1 MTALERSVF
10 IDAPV
15 DAIEAITLDGQRLP
29 DWYAGVEHAEP
40 DDVYPE
46 PGGVVNMVYK
56 AAGIGFDIK
65 MTSLELVRGQ
75 SSTYQMEG
83 MIAGTNHWMFA
94 PEGDGTW
101 ITATFEYE
109 MPGGILGK
117 AADKLVVE
125 RVNAQNLEQS
135 LNNLKA
141 LVEG

>member
-1 MTALERSVF
+1 VATMERSLF
-10 IDAPV
+10 INAPV
-15 DAIEAITLDGQRLP
+15 DAIEAIMLDGQRLP
-29 DWYAGVEHAEP
+29 EWYAGIEQAEP

-56 AAGIGFDIK
+56 AAGISFNLQ

-75 SSTYQMEG
+75 SGTYHMEG
-83 MIAGTNHWMFA
+83 MIIGTNYWTFT

-101 ITATFEYE
+101 VTAKFEYE

-135 LNNLKA
+135 LNNVKT
-141 LVEG
+141 LVET